1 LTKRKIFV
9 IILIE
14 NKNPR
19 GVEIME
25 LGLVIAILVLSVVC
39 AVLLALT
46 LRLGKES
53 AKTIQL
59 QMNVINDQDKTIDDL
74 RCVIKEL
81 ELLPCRLLYLTVYFD
96 QDSPWQIVDLS
107 KYDDAKIVGVTVG
120 LERSPNEQEIL
131 ADVPGRA
138 VPIPYGAVCKIGES
152 FLWGVA

>member
-1 LTKRKIFV
+1 
-9 IILIE
+9 
-14 NKNPR
+14 
-19 GVEIME
+19 ME

-59 QMNVINDQDKTIDDL
+59 QRNVINDQDKIIDDL
-74 RCVIKEL
+74 RYEIKEI
-81 ELLPCRLLYLTVYFD
+81 ELLPCRILYLTVYFD
-96 QDSPWQIVDLS
+96 QDNPWQIVDLS
-107 KYDDAKIVGVTVG
+107 KYDDAKIIGVTVG

-131 ADVPGRA
+131 VNVPGRA
-138 VPIPYGAVCKIGES
+138 VPIPHGAVCKIGDS

>member
-1 LTKRKIFV
+1 
-9 IILIE
+9 
-14 NKNPR
+14 
-19 GVEIME
+19 ME

-59 QMNVINDQDKTIDDL
+59 QRNVINDQDKTIDDL
-74 RCVIKEL
+74 RCEIKEL

-96 QDSPWQIVDLS
+96 QDNPWQIVDLS
-107 KYDDAKIVGVTVG
+107 KYDDAKIIGVTVG

>member
-1 LTKRKIFV
+1 
-9 IILIE
+9 
-14 NKNPR
+14 
-19 GVEIME
+19 ME

-59 QMNVINDQDKTIDDL
+59 QRNVINDQDKIIDDL
-74 RCVIKEL
+74 RYEIKEI
-81 ELLPCRLLYLTVYFD
+81 ELLPCRILYLTVYFD
-96 QDSPWQIVDLS
+96 QDNPWQIVDLS
-107 KYDDAKIVGVTVG
+107 KYDDAKIIGVTVG

-131 ADVPGRA
+131 VNVPGRA
-138 VPIPYGAVCKIGES
+138 VPIPHGAVCKIGES

>member
-1 LTKRKIFV
+1 
-9 IILIE
+9 
-14 NKNPR
+14 
-19 GVEIME
+19 ME
-25 LGLVIAILVLSVVC
+25 LGLVIAILVLSVMC

-59 QMNVINDQDKTIDDL
+59 QRNVINDQDKTIDDL

-81 ELLPCRLLYLTVYFD
+81 ELLPCRLLYLTVHFD
-96 QDSPWQIVDLS
+96 QDNPWQIVDLS
-107 KYDDAKIVGVTVG
+107 KYDDAKIIGVTVG

-138 VPIPYGAVCKIGES
+138 IPIPYGAVCKIGES
-152 FLWGVA
+152 FLWGVV

>member
-1 LTKRKIFV
+1 
-9 IILIE
+9 
-14 NKNPR
+14 
-19 GVEIME
+19 ME
-25 LGLVIAILVLSVVC
+25 LGLVIAILILSVVC

-59 QMNVINDQDKTIDDL
+59 QRNVINDQDKTIDDL

-96 QDSPWQIVDLS
+96 QDNPWQIVDLS
-107 KYDDAKIVGVTVG
+107 KYDDAKIIGVTVG